1 MALKKKSKS
10 ENIKEIW
17 IKVNDNIKI
26 RFELIEFKGVN
37 RFDIREY
44 IETEKYSGFTKKGIN
59 LPTEFLE
66 EIYNSLGKILEIAKS
81 EDLFNP
87 KEEEE

>member
-10 ENIKEIW
+10 ENTKEIW
-17 IKVNDNIKI
+17 VEVNDSTKI
-26 RFELIEFKGVN
+26 RIELTEFKGVN

-44 IETEKYSGFTKKGIN
+44 IESEKYTGFTKKGIN

-66 EIYNSLGKILEIAKS
+66 EIYNSLGKILETAKS

-87 KEEEE
+87 KEEE

>member
-1 MALKKKSKS
+1 MALKKKAKN
-10 ENIKEIW
+10 EKEIW
-17 IKVNDNIKI
+17 VEVNNSTKI
-26 RFELIEFKGVN
+26 RIELTEFKGVN

-44 IETEKYSGFTKKGIN
+44 IESEKYTGFTKKGIN

-66 EIYNSLGKILEIAKS
+66 EIYEGIGKILETAKS

-87 KEEEE
+87 KEEE

>member
-17 IKVNDNIKI
+17 ILVNDTSKI
-26 RFELIEFKGVN
+26 RIELTEFKGVN

-44 IETEKYSGFTKKGIN
+44 VETEKYTGFTKKGIN

-66 EIYNSLGKILEIAKS
+66 EIYNSLGKILETAKS

>member
-10 ENIKEIW
+10 ENTKEIW
-17 IKVNDNIKI
+17 VEVNDSTKI
-26 RFELIEFKGVN
+26 RIELTEFKGVN
-37 RFDIREY
+37 RFDVREY
-44 IETEKYSGFTKKGIN
+44 IETEKYTGFTKKGIN

-66 EIYNSLGKILEIAKS
+66 EIYEGIGKILETAKS

-87 KEEEE
+87 KEEE

>member
-1 MALKKKSKS
+1 MALKKKSKN
-10 ENIKEIW
+10 EKEIW
-17 IKVNDNIKI
+17 IGVNDTTKI
-26 RFELIEFKGVN
+26 RIELTEFKGVN

-44 IETEKYSGFTKKGIN
+44 IESEKYTGFTKKGIN

-66 EIYNSLGKILEIAKS
+66 EIYNSLGKILETAKS

-87 KEEEE
+87 KEEE

>member
-1 MALKKKSKS
+1 MALKKKAKN
-10 ENIKEIW
+10 EKEIW
-17 IKVNDNIKI
+17 IGVNDTTKI
-26 RFELIEFKGVN
+26 RIELTEFKGVN

-44 IETEKYSGFTKKGIN
+44 IESEKYTGFTKKGIN

-66 EIYNSLGKILEIAKS
+66 EIYNSIGKILETAKL

-87 KEEEE
+87 KEEE

>member
-1 MALKKKSKS
+1 MALKKKPKS

-17 IKVNDNIKI
+17 IGVNDTSKI
-26 RFELIEFKGVN
+26 RIELAEFKGVN

-44 IETEKYSGFTKKGIN
+44 VETEKYTGFTKKGIN

-66 EIYNSLGKILEIAKS
+66 EIYNSLGKILETAKS

-87 KEEEE
+87 KEEE

>member
-1 MALKKKSKS
+1 MALKNKQ
-10 ENIKEIW
+10 NMKEIW
-17 IKVNDNIKI
+17 IKVNDTSKI
-26 RFELIEFKGVN
+26 RIELTEFKGVN

-44 IETEKYSGFTKKGIN
+44 VETEKYTGFTKKGIN

-66 EIYNSLGKILEIAKS
+66 EIHNSLGKILETAKA

>member
-1 MALKKKSKS
+1 MALKKKAKN
-10 ENIKEIW
+10 EREVW
-17 IKVNDNIKI
+17 IGVNDTTKI
-26 RFELIEFKGVN
+26 RIELTEFKGVN

-44 IETEKYSGFTKKGIN
+44 IESEKYTGFTKKGIN

-66 EIYNSLGKILEIAKS
+66 EIYNSLGKILETAKS

-87 KEEEE
+87 KEEE

>member
-1 MALKKKSKS
+1 MALKKKAKN
-10 ENIKEIW
+10 EKEIW
-17 IKVNDNIKI
+17 IGVNDSTKI
-26 RFELIEFKGVN
+26 RIELTEFKGVN

-44 IETEKYSGFTKKGIN
+44 IESEKYTGFTKKGIN

-66 EIYNSLGKILEIAKS
+66 EIYNSLGKILETAKS

-87 KEEEE
+87 KEEE

>member
-66 EIYNSLGKILEIAKS
+66 EIYNSIGKILETAKA

>member
-1 MALKKKSKS
+1 MAPKKKSKS

-17 IKVNDNIKI
+17 IGVNDSTKI
-26 RFELIEFKGVN
+26 RIELTEFKGVN

-44 IETEKYSGFTKKGIN
+44 VETEKYTGFTKKGIN

-66 EIYNSLGKILEIAKS
+66 EIYNSLGKILETAKS

>member
-1 MALKKKSKS
+1 MALKKKPKS

-17 IKVNDNIKI
+17 IRVNDNIKI

-44 IETEKYSGFTKKGIN
+44 VETEKYTGFTKKGIN

-66 EIYNSLGKILEIAKS
+66 EIYNSLGKILEAAKS

-87 KEEEE
+87 KEEE

>member
-1 MALKKKSKS
+1 MALNKKSKS

-17 IKVNDNIKI
+17 IGVNDSTKI
-26 RFELIEFKGVN
+26 RIELTEFKGVN

-44 IETEKYSGFTKKGIN
+44 VETEKYTGFTKKGIN

-66 EIYNSLGKILEIAKS
+66 EIYNSLGKILETAKS

-87 KEEEE
+87 KEEE